1 MAVDEM
7 RMNPDMMLFQEMVQ
21 KITPGDMSKEAEDG
35 LRMVLERL
43 KSGGAMTEKERE
55 MFGSVI
61 GAMPA
66 SANMRMRT
74 GAAMSPEEDMRMRT
88 GAAMSPEEDMRMRT
102 GAAISPEEDMRMRTG
117 AAMSDQEMKR
127 TYQVDDGMEQMTPS
141 QMADMQRSGAITPD
155 KMTYMIDGQ
164 PMEMATS
171 TYDEAV
177 RLGIITPDTVMEN
190 IDGMEIA
197 RPPMAPEQSLRPELR
212 PEPMRPRMRPENLGG

>member
-43 KSGGAMTEKERE
+43 KSGGAMTKKERE
-55 MFGSVI
+55 MFGSVV

-66 SANMRMRT
+66 SAN
-74 GAAMSPEEDMRMRT
+74 MRMRT

-127 TYQVDDGMEQMTPS
+127 
-141 QMADMQRSGAITPD
+141 
-155 KMTYMIDGQ
+155 TYMIDGQ

>member
-7 RMNPDMMLFQEMVQ
+7 QMNPDMMLFQDMVQ

-35 LRMVLERL
+35 LRMLLERL
-43 KSGGAMTEKERE
+43 KGGGAMTEKERE
-55 MFGSVI
+55 MFKSVI

-66 SANMRMRT
+66 SANMRMEP
-74 GAAMSPEEDMRMRT
+74 GAAMSQDEMGAMRASANMRME
-88 GAAMSPEEDMRMRT
+88 P
-102 GAAISPEEDMRMRTG
+102 G

-127 TYQVDDGMEQMTPS
+127 
-141 QMADMQRSGAITPD
+141 
-155 KMTYMIDGQ
+155 TYMIDGQ

>member
-7 RMNPDMMLFQEMVQ
+7 QMNPDMMLFQDMVQ

-35 LRMVLERL
+35 LRMLLERL
-43 KSGGAMTEKERE
+43 KGGGAMTEKERE

-61 GAMPA
+61 GAMPRTMPRGSGSTSDA
-66 SANMRMRT
+66 EMEMFNQSIGANQPI
-74 GAAMSPEEDMRMRT
+74 G
-88 GAAMSPEEDMRMRT
+88 
-102 GAAISPEEDMRMRTG
+102 
-117 AAMSDQEMKR
+117 AMSDQEMKR
-127 TYQVDDGMEQMTPS
+127 TYQVDDGMEQMMPS

>member
-88 GAAMSPEEDMRMRT
+88 GAA
-102 GAAISPEEDMRMRTG
+102 ISPEEDMRMRTG

-127 TYQVDDGMEQMTPS
+127 TYQVDDGMEQMMPS

>member
-55 MFGSVI
+55 MFASVI
-61 GAMPA
+61 GAMPRTMPRGSGSTSDA
-66 SANMRMRT
+66 EMEMFNRSIGANQPI
-74 GAAMSPEEDMRMRT
+74 G
-88 GAAMSPEEDMRMRT
+88 
-102 GAAISPEEDMRMRTG
+102 
-117 AAMSDQEMKR
+117 AMSDQEMRR
-127 TYQVDDGMEQMTPS
+127 TYQVDDRIEQMTPS

>member
-43 KSGGAMTEKERE
+43 KGGGAMTEKERE

-61 GAMPA
+61 GAMPRTMPRGSGSTSDA
-66 SANMRMRT
+66 EMEMFNQSIGANQPI
-74 GAAMSPEEDMRMRT
+74 G
-88 GAAMSPEEDMRMRT
+88 
-102 GAAISPEEDMRMRTG
+102 
-117 AAMSDQEMKR
+117 AMSDQEMRR
-127 TYQVDDGMEQMTPS
+127 TYQVDDRIEQMTPS

>member
-74 GAAMSPEEDMRMRT
+74 GAAMS
-88 GAAMSPEEDMRMRT
+88 
-102 GAAISPEEDMRMRTG
+102 
-117 AAMSDQEMKR
+117 DQEMKR
-127 TYQVDDGMEQMTPS
+127 
-141 QMADMQRSGAITPD
+141 
-155 KMTYMIDGQ
+155 TYMIDGQ

>member
-1 MAVDEM
+1 MDSNSAVRAGEM
-7 RMNPDMMLFQEMVQ
+7 SEMMDSNSAVRAGEMSEMMGSSPVSDYQAAVEFAKTIDPATVAREGEAAAIAGANLPADQKQMLLNVLNGTGKMQEMM
-21 KITPGDMSKEAEDG
+21 G
-35 LRMVLERL
+35 
-43 KSGGAMTEKERE
+43 
-55 MFGSVI
+55 
-61 GAMPA
+61 
-66 SANMRMRT
+66 
-74 GAAMSPEEDMRMRT
+74 
-88 GAAMSPEEDMRMRT
+88 
-102 GAAISPEEDMRMRTG
+102 
-117 AAMSDQEMKR
+117 
-127 TYQVDDGMEQMTPS
+127 TYQVDDGTMQMMPS
-141 QMADMQRSGAITPD
+141 QMTDMQLSGAITPD

>member
-7 RMNPDMMLFQEMVQ
+7 RMNPDMMLFQDMVQ

-55 MFGSVI
+55 MFASVI
-61 GAMPA
+61 GAMPRTMPRGSGSTSDA
-66 SANMRMRT
+66 EMEMFNQSIGANQPI
-74 GAAMSPEEDMRMRT
+74 G
-88 GAAMSPEEDMRMRT
+88 
-102 GAAISPEEDMRMRTG
+102 
-117 AAMSDQEMKR
+117 AMSDQEMRR
-127 TYQVDDGMEQMTPS
+127 TYQVDDRIEQMMPS

>member
-7 RMNPDMMLFQEMVQ
+7 RMNPDMMLFQDMVQ

-35 LRMVLERL
+35 LRMLLERL
-43 KSGGAMTEKERE
+43 KGGGAMTEKERE
-55 MFGSVI
+55 MFQSVI

-66 SANMRMRT
+66 SANMRMEP
-74 GAAMSPEEDMRMRT
+74 GAAMSQDEMGAMRASANMRMEP
-88 GAAMSPEEDMRMRT
+88 GAAMSQDEMR
-102 GAAISPEEDMRMRTG
+102 
-117 AAMSDQEMKR
+117 R
-127 TYQVDDGMEQMTPS
+127 TYQVDNGMEQMTPS

>member
-1 MAVDEM
+1 
-7 RMNPDMMLFQEMVQ
+7 
-21 KITPGDMSKEAEDG
+21 
-35 LRMVLERL
+35 
-43 KSGGAMTEKERE
+43 
-55 MFGSVI
+55 
-61 GAMPA
+61 
-66 SANMRMRT
+66 MRT

-88 GAAMSPEEDMRMRT
+88 GAAISPEEDMRMRT

-127 TYQVDDGMEQMTPS
+127 
-141 QMADMQRSGAITPD
+141 
-155 KMTYMIDGQ
+155 TYMIDGQ

>member
-88 GAAMSPEEDMRMRT
+88 GAA
-102 GAAISPEEDMRMRTG
+102 ISPEEDMRMRTG

-141 QMADMQRSGAITPD
+141 QMANMQRSGAITPD

>member
-7 RMNPDMMLFQEMVQ
+7 RMNPDMMLFQDMVQ

-35 LRMVLERL
+35 LRMLLERL
-43 KSGGAMTEKERE
+43 KGGGAMTEKERE
-55 MFGSVI
+55 MFASVI
-61 GAMPA
+61 GAMPRTMPRGSGSTSDA
-66 SANMRMRT
+66 EMEMFNQSIGANQPI
-74 GAAMSPEEDMRMRT
+74 G
-88 GAAMSPEEDMRMRT
+88 
-102 GAAISPEEDMRMRTG
+102 
-117 AAMSDQEMKR
+117 AMSDQEMKR
-127 TYQVDDGMEQMTPS
+127 TYQVDDGMEQMMPS